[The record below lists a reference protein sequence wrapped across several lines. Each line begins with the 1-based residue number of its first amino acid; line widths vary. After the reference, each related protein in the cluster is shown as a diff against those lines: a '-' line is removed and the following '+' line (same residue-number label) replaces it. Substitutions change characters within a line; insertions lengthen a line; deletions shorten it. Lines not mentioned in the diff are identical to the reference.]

1 MNLTWIN
8 LAAVALIGLLIL
20 GEPKGRRLEFTLRAS
35 LGMLVAAT
43 STMMVMLTAGP
54 EEHRV
59 EAVVIFMAWLAIA
72 GVLLRAHAVQSGAY
86 KTFAQMR
93 DE

>member
-20 GEPKGRRLEFTLRAS
+20 GEPKGSRLEFTLRAS

-43 STMMVMLTAGP
+43 STMAVMLTAGP
-54 EEHRV
+54 EEYRV
-59 EAVVIFMAWLAIA
+59 EATLMFMVWLIISC
-72 GVLLRAHAVQSGAY
+72 VLLHAHAVQSGAH